1 MHRFRLRQTMLTLA
15 LAGLA
20 TGTTITAPGAATV
33 PAGEPGRPVVLELFT
48 SQGCSSCPPADAL
61 LREMSQ
67 TRADIL
73 PLAFHVTYW
82 NYLGWRDPYSFD
94 GATQRQN
101 LYAQRLG
108 ASSVYTPQ
116 LVVDGQTDVV
126 GSDRA
131 GVSSALRHA
140 TASATSS
147 ATVALRR
154 QGDTVTLEIG
164 AGTGAGT
171 IYLVGYDAEHRTPI
185 GRGENGG
192 RTLIEANIVRGFRS
206 VGTWSGAPLNL
217 HESRPEGEHV
227 AVFIQGADGRIL
239 GAAKEADHTS

>member
-20 TGTTITAPGAATV
+20 TATGITAPAAATA
-33 PAGEPGRPVVLELFT
+33 PAPEPARLVVLELFT

-61 LREMSQ
+61 LREMAQ

-82 NYLGWRDPYSFD
+82 NYLGWRDPFSFD

-126 GSDRA
+126 GSDRS
-131 GVSSALRHA
+131 GVASALRHA
-140 TASATSS
+140 TASATSV
-147 ATVALRR
+147 ATVSLRR
-154 QGDTVTLEIG
+154 QGDTVSLDIG
-164 AGTGAGT
+164 SGVGAGT
-171 IYLVGYDAEHRTPI
+171 IYLVGYDSEHRTPI

-192 RTLIEANIVRGFRS
+192 RTLIEANIVRGLRS
-206 VGTWSGAPLNL
+206 VGNWAGAPLSL
-217 HESRPEGEHV
+217 REGRPEGEHV

-239 GAAKEADHTS
+239 GAAKEVDHSS